1 MPGFAN
7 YDAIINA
14 LTTGKGQQKFFQK
27 ASITSVAAFWYR
39 LWNAAGMPGAGVD
52 PTPALQ
58 GQIPARDI
66 AGALAQNNPI
76 SPATLH
82 MLSFGAGGGTQGT
95 LMIYDR
101 LLHIGGISLTVNT
114 LQTFTGTLAPSR
126 HSDGIGNL
134 LLLEITTASS
144 ATASTFTVTYT
155 NEHDVTGRVAT
166 LVGGLIAV
174 EPVNRCYFLAL
185 QAGDHG
191 VKSVQSCQLG
201 TAKTGGVANLIIL
214 NAAEIVCVPWVAN
227 SWTERDLVLQ
237 MANLPR
243 ILDDACLALM
253 VLASTTSTGMI
264 YGRLVAAE
272 G

>member
-39 LWNAAGMPGAGVD
+39 LWNAAGVPGAGVD

-58 GQIPARDI
+58 GQVPARDI

-82 MLSFGAGGGTQGT
+82 MLSFGAGGGTMGT

-101 LLHIGGISLTVNT
+101 LWHVGGISLTVNT
-114 LQTFTGTLAPSR
+114 LQTFTGVVAPSR

-134 LLLEITTASS
+134 LLVEITTAST
-144 ATASTFTVTYT
+144 ATASTFTVNYT
-155 NEHDVTGRVAT
+155 NEHDVSGRQAT
-166 LVGGLIAV
+166 LVGGFVAS

-185 QAGDHG
+185 QASDHG

-201 TAKTGGVANLIIL
+201 TAKTAGVANLILL
-214 NAAEIVCVPWVAN
+214 NAAEIACVPWVAN

-243 ILDDACLALM
+243 LLDDACLTLM

-272 G
+272 N